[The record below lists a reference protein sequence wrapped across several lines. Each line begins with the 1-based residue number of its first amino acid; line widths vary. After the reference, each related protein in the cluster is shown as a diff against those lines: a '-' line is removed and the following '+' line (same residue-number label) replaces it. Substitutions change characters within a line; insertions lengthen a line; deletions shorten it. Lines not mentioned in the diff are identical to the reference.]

1 MLEGQDIITPAG
13 APGWK
18 YVHRNS
24 GTNKCSNVPLR
35 CSSDGMPNKY
45 MMPPDDTLD
54 NEYDMGDSE
63 DSEEHHI
70 ERGRVVRRRRKATQR
85 PEARNCRP
93 TYRLKIIEL
102 LIHRI
107 TVA

>member
-1 MLEGQDIITPAG
+1 
-13 APGWK
+13 
-18 YVHRNS
+18 
-24 GTNKCSNVPLR
+24 
-35 CSSDGMPNKY
+35 MPKY

-63 DSEEHHI
+63 DSDEHHI